1 MPDYRIRPATVD
13 DVDVLVHHRI
23 AMFSE
28 MGTAIDA
35 DLVAKAFRG
44 WVTRLL
50 PAGTYRGWVVEG
62 PSGNIVAGGGMTIL
76 PWPPGPWHVGGRIAF
91 VYNVYTEPG
100 HRRRG
105 LARMIMDAIHGWCR
119 NEGIG
124 VAGLNASGQA
134 QRLYESMGYQQ
145 MPAPMMMCGLEP
157 PLLPC
162 KGLKV

>member
-1 MPDYRIRPATVD
+1 MPDYRIRPATLD
-13 DVDVLVHHRI
+13 DIDVLVHHRV

-35 DLVAKAFRG
+35 DSVGKAFRD
-44 WVTRLL
+44 WVTGLL

-62 PSGNIVAGGGMTIL
+62 PDGDIVAGGGMTIL
-76 PWPPGPWHVGGRIAF
+76 PWPPGPWYVGGRMAF

-105 LARMIMDAIHGWCR
+105 LARLIMEAIHTWCR
-119 NEGIG
+119 DEGIG

-145 MPAPMMMCGLEP
+145 MPAPMMVCGLRAP
-157 PLLPC
+157 DPSH
-162 KGLKV
+162 